1 MELSLIEFNALPP
14 DLLIQLVSLDFTIA
28 DLKCGE
34 NLGILGF
41 FDLEFFFSYK
51 VRENFL
57 DLVLLKHLHL
67 RLDPVAI
74 RVQGL

>member
-1 MELSLIEFNALPP
+1 MELSLIEFNALPR

-34 NLGILGF
+34 NLGILRF
-41 FDLEFFFSYK
+41 FDLEFLFSYK

-74 RVQGL
+74 